1 MSYTENLSASEKM
14 ILHEAPVLVTILIA
28 GADGDMDDSE
38 KKEADHLIKFRA
50 GLSRNPLLEDYY
62 QEVERNFD
70 ELYKSFTAK
79 LPEEVDKRSTTIS
92 NRLEMLNNILP
103 KTSPK
108 FAKALY
114 DDLKDFAKHI
124 AEASGGIK
132 WMNFATVSEEEQ
144 MWIGL
149 EMLVDPGASF

>member
-28 GADGDMDDSE
+28 GADGEIDKAE
-38 KKEADHLIKFRA
+38 KEEADHLIKYRA
-50 GLSRNPLLEDYY
+50 GVTGNPLLESYY
-62 QEVERNFD
+62 AEVQRNFNS
-70 ELYKSFTAK
+70 LYTSFVAK
-79 LPEEVDKRSTTIS
+79 LPEGTEERSTTIS

-149 EMLVDPGASF
+149 EMLVDPGAAS